1 MLVLS
6 RKVLQSIRIGK
17 DVRLTVVKVG
27 RGHVRLAIEAPRHVG
42 ILREELARNPDRPRG
57 WCVPPRPCVAAAPG

>member
-6 RKVLQSIRIGK
+6 RKAMQSVRIGK

-27 RGHVRLAIEAPRHVG
+27 RGHVRLAIEAPRHIS
-42 ILREELARNPDRPRG
+42 ILRDELATKPATPRG
-57 WCVPPRPCVAAAPG
+57 WQERAHGPCFSTT

>member
-6 RKVLQSIRIGK
+6 RKALQSIRIGT

-27 RGHVRLAIEAPRHVG
+27 RGHVRLAIEAPRNVA
-42 ILREELARNPDRPRG
+42 ILRDELTTHPRTPRG
-57 WCVPPRPCVAAAPG
+57 WRQSPRGPCLSTA